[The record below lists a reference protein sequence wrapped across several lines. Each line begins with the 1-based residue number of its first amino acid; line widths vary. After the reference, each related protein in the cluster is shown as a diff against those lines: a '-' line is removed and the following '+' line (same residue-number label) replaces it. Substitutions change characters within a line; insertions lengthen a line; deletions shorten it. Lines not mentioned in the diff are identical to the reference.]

1 MDIKTALIK
10 LTGLFDCLS
19 KSGCLT
25 DEEYEIMNEV
35 ENTIT
40 AYVKENK
47 IKSNKRIIIDF
58 LINLLYNIYIR

>member
-19 KSGCLT
+19 ESGCLT

-40 AYVKENK
+40 AYVREKENK
-47 IKSNKRIIIDF
+47 I
-58 LINLLYNIYIR
+58 

>member
-19 KSGCLT
+19 ESGCLT

-40 AYVKENK
+40 AYVKEKENK
-47 IKSNKRIIIDF
+47 I
-58 LINLLYNIYIR
+58 